1 MRPTSKPNI
10 IIGIHPLEEAIRAG
24 KNIDKVLFNKEI
36 RSDKIKALKDELKQN
51 GIPFSLVPEIKL
63 NKISRANHQGV
74 IAFMA
79 PIAFA
84 SFENTIMSELE
95 SGVTPLFLLLDR
107 ITDVRNFG
115 AICRSAECFGATTV
129 IIPEQG
135 AAQINEEALKT
146 SAGALMNLAICKVK
160 NLTDAVDYLHASGFE
175 TAVLSEKATQSV
187 FQYSAARDKNQ
198 PLCLIMGSEEDGIQ
212 PAILKRATHLL
223 TIPMAGKT
231 TSLNVS
237 VATGIALATLSQ

>member
-1 MRPTSKPNI
+1 MRSPNKPNV

-24 KNIDKVLFNKEI
+24 KNIDKVLFNKEV
-36 RSDKIKALKDELKQN
+36 RNDKIKALKEELKQN
-51 GIPFSLVPEIKL
+51 GIPFALVPEIKL

-84 SFENTIMSELE
+84 SFENAIMHELE
-95 SGVTPLFLLLDR
+95 SGKTPLFLLLDR

-160 NLTDAVDYLHASGFE
+160 NLVDAVDYLHASGFQ
-175 TAVLSEKATQSV
+175 TAVLSEKASTNLFEFASK
-187 FQYSAARDKNQ
+187 RDKNQ
-198 PLCLIMGSEEDGIQ
+198 PMCLIMGSEEDGIQ
-212 PAILKRATHLL
+212 PNLLKRATHLL